1 MIHPSTQL
9 RFIDSQ
15 FDYGLFAV
23 EFIPRGTVVWA
34 QDSFDQAFAPLH
46 IESLAKPQR
55 RILEKYGFGRREGS
69 LLLCWDARRFLNHS
83 CAPNILMTRYGFEI
97 AVDDIR
103 AGDQINC
110 DYSALSLK
118 RPFSCHCRKP
128 ECRGIIHPED
138 AMVCSAG
145 WAHEIAE
152 GLRRVNSV
160 DQPLWHLI
168 DGEGLMLD
176 LAKESASQSPRFI
189 RRERNAEKI
198 LQPA

>member
-9 RFIDSQ
+9 RYIDGQ

-34 QDSFDQAFAPLH
+34 QDHFDQAFASSQVD
-46 IESLAKPQR
+46 SLAKPHQ
-55 RILEKYGFGRREGS
+55 RILEKYAFASREGS

-97 AVDDIR
+97 AVNDIR
-103 AGDQINC
+103 PGDQITC

-128 ECRGIIHPED
+128 ECRGIVHPED
-138 AMVCSAG
+138 AMLCAAG
-145 WAHEIAE
+145 WAHETAAA
-152 GLRRVNSV
+152 LRMVNSV

-168 DGEGLMLD
+168 DGEGLLLD
-176 LAKESASQSPRFI
+176 LAKEPAPQLSRSI
-189 RRERNAEKI
+189 HLERNAERA